1 MRKQFTHFVAVMLLF
16 VIAESARSQN
26 KQLNSMRPE
35 ITKVSLP
42 EALSRQ
48 IARDDNAKVKSC
60 QLCGGGG
67 DDDAKWLVENVT
79 TLSVD
84 LSGDGKPEWI
94 VGYCGNHACSGWIY
108 RRVGERYEMIYASN
122 IDEPVAL
129 STSSNG
135 YRDLSGGFGTYG
147 EIYKFDGKHYKAT
160 ECRKYD
166 VTYNRNGEVVRRKL
180 IHRGPCPK

>member
-108 RRVGERYEMIYASN
+108 RRVGERYEMILRVEYRRTRSLEYIQQRLSRLERRLRN
-122 IDEPVAL
+122 IW
-129 STSSNG
+129 
-135 YRDLSGGFGTYG
+135 
-147 EIYKFDGKHYKAT
+147 
-160 ECRKYD
+160 
-166 VTYNRNGEVVRRKL
+166 RN
-180 IHRGPCPK
+180 I